1 MARLIDADALS
12 LTMIGDS
19 DMQGRY
25 TATMG
30 YRGQGRV
37 LAVVY
42 ELYRRMIAEAPTV
55 DAVPVVHGRW
65 IWKGGCFHCTNCKT
79 SNDHTP
85 KYCEGCGAKMDLEVK
100 DA

>member
-1 MARLIDADALS
+1 MEDKKHLIYKEDLLDLFTVQAPSMSYNKMFMAVANS
-12 LTMIGDS
+12 
-19 DMQGRY
+19 
-25 TATMG
+25 
-30 YRGQGRV
+30 
-37 LAVVY
+37 
-42 ELYRRMIAEAPTV
+42 PTV

-65 IWKGGCFHCTNCKT
+65 IWKDGCFHCSNCKT